1 MRVSTRTQVAWLVIL
16 SILFSHLATFVILS
30 TLYGSGFLARET
42 RRGFSGLDVVARL
55 YDGNADHRAEVL
67 AAAERSGIHLR
78 PIDQPPP
85 SACRALHPPQ
95 SPPWTDK
102 TQIGLLI
109 AQCSPKLADGTSTV
123 LRTPGGAWLGLVAR
137 GQLGNLEPP
146 PPPKPLHF
154 VIGLVLGIAG
164 PTLLLCLWLTRRVTD
179 PLRALAAGAE
189 RIDAAYLDSDGAA
202 IPLPAGGTTEVR
214 LLAEALRGLI
224 GRLRAFAAEQRR
236 MVAGIS
242 HDLRTP
248 LTRMLLRV
256 ETVSDPALRARLV
269 RDVQTMQII
278 VDSSLM
284 HIRAKDGGFTKQDVD
299 LGALLQTLVDNAADA
314 GEDVTYEG
322 ALHMPLRCEPGMV
335 TRAVENL
342 IDNAI
347 KFAGQATVRL
357 AARDGS
363 AIIEVQDAGPGI
375 ADDLKPLAFE
385 PYFRGDASRGATE
398 GTGLGLSIARAVV
411 EAHHGAVA
419 LLDAVPKGLCVR
431 ITLPA

>member
-16 SILFSHLATFVILS
+16 SILFSHLATFAIFS
-30 TLYGSGFLARET
+30 TLYGSGFLAPPT
-42 RRGFSGLDVVARL
+42 RRGLSGLEVVARL
-55 YDGNADHRAEVL
+55 YDGAADRHNVL

-78 PIDQPPP
+78 PIEAPPK
-85 SACRALHPPQ
+85 SSSCRSLHPPQ
-95 SPPWTDK
+95 SPPWTDN
-102 TQIGLLI
+102 TQTGLLI
-109 AQCSPKLADGTSTV
+109 ALCSPKLADGTSTV
-123 LRTPGGAWLGLVAR
+123 LRTPGGAWLGLVSR

-146 PPPKPLHF
+146 PPPRPLHF
-154 VIGLVLGIAG
+154 DIGLIVGIAG
-164 PTLLLCLWLTRRVTD
+164 PTLLLCMWLTRRVTD
-179 PLRALAAGAE
+179 PLRALAGSAE

-214 LLAEALRGLI
+214 MLAEALRGLI
-224 GRLRAFAAEQRR
+224 GRLRAFATEQRR

-256 ETVSDPALRARLV
+256 ETVEDPVLRAKLV

-322 ALHMPLRCEPGMV
+322 LLRLPLRCEPGMV

-342 IDNAI
+342 IDNAV
-347 KFAGQATVRL
+347 KFAGHAIVRL
-357 AARDGS
+357 SARDGC

-375 ADDLKPLAFE
+375 EDALKTLAFE

-398 GTGLGLSIARAVV
+398 GTGLGLSITRAVV

-419 LLDAVPKGLCVR
+419 LLDTKPTGLCVR